1 MRITLTPEQKQGL
14 QKDFNIQF
22 EFAKESLEKY
32 KATKNASELFSYFH
46 FIGTVDAL
54 DELLDNENFYNND
67 EYYNFIET
75 QHDVLFESGI
85 HKTIELDK

>member
-32 KATKNASELFSYFH
+32 KATKMLVSYLIIF
-46 FIGTVDAL
+46 TLSV
-54 DELLDNENFYNND
+54 
-67 EYYNFIET
+67 
-75 QHDVLFESGI
+75 Q
-85 HKTIELDK
+85 